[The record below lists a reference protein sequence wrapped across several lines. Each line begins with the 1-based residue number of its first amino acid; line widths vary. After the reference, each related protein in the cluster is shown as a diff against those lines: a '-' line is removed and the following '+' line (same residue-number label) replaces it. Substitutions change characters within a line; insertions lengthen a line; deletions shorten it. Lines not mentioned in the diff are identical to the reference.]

1 MREIFISERD
11 QKRTQ
16 EIKQVKDIGE
26 TMAAT
31 QAALDMLLKVP
42 ADSAKEVRD
51 KVSDFLH
58 TCSRKTLIS
67 EIMDIQEN
75 CNRLQQMINPRC
87 HDTPLAFHTRRLSIL
102 SRVITSGIADGQEAV
117 LVTDLLVGLK
127 RIDIGNLE
135 IVKESTSRNIPN
147 FQL

>member
-1 MREIFISERD
+1 MREIFISAKD
-11 QKRTQ
+11 QRRTQ

-42 ADSAKEVRD
+42 PDSARQVKD

-58 TCSRKTLIS
+58 TCTRKTLIS
-67 EIMDIQEN
+67 QIMEIQEN
-75 CNRLQQMINPRC
+75 CNHLQQIINPHC

-102 SRVITSGIADGQEAV
+102 SRVITSGIAEGQEAV
-117 LVTDLLVGLK
+117 LVTDLLVGSK
-127 RIDIGNLE
+127 RIDIGSLE
-135 IVKESTSRNIPN
+135 IVKES
-147 FQL
+147 QYL